1 MKNVTT
7 NKIKNKPTVTVAIP
21 AYNEG
26 ANIGNVLDSLLR
38 QKYEKTRLEKI
49 VVYTDGSTDNT
60 IEVVHEKMHDNK
72 EISLIVGRTQ
82 KGKFPRLNQIYKD
95 NTSDVVI
102 VLDADLAIVGDWFVE
117 KFALVII
124 NDPKAMLVSAHEV
137 ALKPKDFLG
146 RIIASSYLTWDY
158 IRWSVPNCDHVQNL
172 YARATAYRGSF
183 AKTLYIPDDATE
195 ERLYLYLMAKKTNG
209 YRYTR
214 DAEIRY
220 LPVTTM
226 YDYVKLADRAF
237 GRPQPAV
244 NKLVGYDA
252 TYHYA
257 IDRKYK
263 LRGTIL
269 SFLHDPI
276 FTVLGMMLGVWLS
289 RKTLNRKSVDSAMWE
304 VSLSSKKSIKL

>member
-1 MKNVTT
+1 MKKMNS
-7 NKIKNKPTVTVAIP
+7 KKLPTITVAIP

-26 ANIGNVLDSLLR
+26 ANIGNVLDSLLA
-38 QKYEKTRLEKI
+38 QKYKKTRLEKI

-60 IEVVHEKMHDNK
+60 REVVRDKMK
-72 EISLIVGRTQ
+72 VSKSIFLIRGRTQ

-95 NTSDVVI
+95 NTSDVLI

-117 KFALVII
+117 KFALCII
-124 NDPKAMLVSAHEV
+124 NDKKALLVSAHEEAIV
-137 ALKPKDFLG
+137 PKDFVG

-158 IRWSVPNCDHVQNL
+158 IRWSIPNCDHVQNL

-183 AKTLYIPDDATE
+183 AKTLYIPDKATE
-195 ERLYLYLMAKKTNG
+195 ERLYLYLMAKQKEG

-214 DAEIRY
+214 DAVIRY
-220 LPVTTM
+220 LPVSTM

-252 TYHYA
+252 TYLYV
-257 IDRKYK
+257 IPRKYK
-263 LRGTIL
+263 IKGMLL
-269 SFLHDPI
+269 SFIHDPV
-276 FTVLGMMLGVWLS
+276 FTVLGMLLGIWLS
-289 RKTLNRKSVDSAMWE
+289 RSTLHRKTVDSAMWE
-304 VSLSSKKSIKL
+304 ISLSSKKSIKG